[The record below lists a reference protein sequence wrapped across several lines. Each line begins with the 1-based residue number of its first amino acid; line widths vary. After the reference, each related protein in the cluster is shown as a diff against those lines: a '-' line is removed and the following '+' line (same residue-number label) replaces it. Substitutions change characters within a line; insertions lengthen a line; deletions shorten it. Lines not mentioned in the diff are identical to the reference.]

1 MKRLFFV
8 LLGMTALAAPAPKL
22 EPRVHF
28 VHEWEG
34 GDPLRLYYEIPQPL
48 VPNDPFGGKPSPNTG
63 DNIKTVAVT
72 GLPLKSWRIMDAF
85 GKRNLEL
92 EVNVK
97 AGLDTTFSSLK
108 INGSSV
114 AVASSRVLYLKPL
127 QKYPLSYERLQQ
139 QPNERLFLAMQ
150 IFNDS
155 PETIFVDKILFAPKG
170 VSNDKI
176 LMNPRYDSTFFRKL
190 EQWMSGSSPSLPEG
204 SSLVSSN
211 ALNLKIL
218 PSRGFGVA
226 IVGSSIKLS
235 CKGSPRLRDANKRY
249 DTFISQPV
257 IQYRLGAGKPTLYP
271 IPDQIITDV
280 CP

>member
-1 MKRLFFV
+1 MKRLFAL
-8 LLGMTALAAPAPKL
+8 LLGVAALAAPAPKL

-48 VPNDPFGGKPSPNTG
+48 VPNDPFGAKPSPNN
-63 DNIKTVAVT
+63 DIVSVT

-92 EVNVK
+92 EISLK
-97 AGLDTTFSSLK
+97 TGLDITFSSLK

-114 AVASSRVLYLKPL
+114 AVAPSRVLYVKPL

-155 PETIFVDKILFAPKG
+155 PETIFIDRIIFAPKG
-170 VSNDKI
+170 VSSDQV
-176 LMNPRYDSTFFRKL
+176 LVNPRYDSTFFGKL
-190 EQWMSGSSPSLPEG
+190 EQWMSSSSKTLPEG
-204 SSLVSSN
+204 SSLANSN
-211 ALNLKIL
+211 ALKLKIL
-218 PSRGFGVA
+218 PSRGFGLA
-226 IVGSSIKLS
+226 IIGASIKFS
-235 CKGSPRLRDANKRY
+235 CNNRPRLRDTAKRY
-249 DTFISQPV
+249 DTFISQPLL
-257 IQYRLGAGKPTLYP
+257 QYRLGAGKAMLYP
-271 IPDQIITDV
+271 IPDQIIADI

>member
-28 VHEWEG
+28 VHGWEG

-63 DNIKTVAVT
+63 SDIKTVLVT

-92 EVNVK
+92 EVSLK

-114 AVASSRVLYLKPL
+114 AVAPSRVLYLKPL

-170 VSNDKI
+170 VSSDKV
-176 LMNPRYDSTFFRKL
+176 LVNPRYESSFFRQL
-190 EQWMSGSSPSLPEG
+190 EQWMTGGSKTVPQGSSTLDA
-204 SSLVSSN
+204 N

-218 PSRGFGVA
+218 PSRGFGLA
-226 IVGSSIKLS
+226 IIGSSIKLS
-235 CKGSPRLRDANKRY
+235 CNNSPRLRDSGKRY
-249 DTFISQPV
+249 DTFISQPIIV
-257 IQYRLGAGKPTLYP
+257 YRLGAGKATYFP
-271 IPDQIITDV
+271 IPDQIITDI